1 MTNIDDVI
9 IIGAGP
15 AGMTSA
21 LYALRSELKVTLIE
35 SGLPGGQMNN
45 TAEIENYPGYTSI
58 QGLDLADAMFTP
70 LEDLGVNHVY
80 DEVVDIVDHKTHKE
94 VITAEGTYLSKT
106 VIIATGSVHKKL
118 NVPGEDTYSARGV
131 SYCAVCDGA
140 FFKGKEIVVIGGGD
154 SAVEEAIFLS
164 RFGHVTIMHRRD
176 TLRAQTILQKRAFDN
191 PNIDFIWNAVPEEI
205 KGDDKKVTAVAY
217 LDKTTGE
224 HKEIAA
230 GGVFIYVGL
239 VPITAFTRSLTNIT
253 DETGW
258 ISTDEYM
265 ETSTPGVYA
274 VGDVRQT
281 DLRQITTA
289 VGDGARAAQSAYKF
303 IENSQ

>member
-35 SGLPGGQMNN
+35 AGLPGGQMNN

-58 QGLDLADAMFTP
+58 QGPDLAEAMFTP

-217 LDKTTGE
+217 LDKTTGTR
-224 HKEIAA
+224 KEIAA
-230 GGVFIYVGL
+230 VGVFIYVGL

-258 ISTDEYM
+258 IATDEHM
-265 ETSTPGVYA
+265 KTSTPGVYA

-289 VGDGARAAQSAYKF
+289 VGDGARASQSAYKF